1 MMWHSLAIEFLYF
14 RLLGLDG
21 SNPGRKFRII
31 QLTHPASTLPN
42 LVTFL
47 SPDTDF
53 KVDHRFIDSRYHCTD
68 IWNFLHFTS
77 DFLTMCPTN
86 FSFLIPPL
94 SSVRCTH
101 TTGSAWR
108 DEMLTYHKK
117 CVVKWDAHAPQ
128 EVHGGMRCT
137 RTTGSAWWDET
148 FILPIYLGAKG
159 LNFLLSQCVQNY
171 FSS

>member
-31 QLTHPASTLPN
+31 QLTHPASTLPS

-53 KVDHRFIDSRYHCTD
+53 KVDHRFIDSRYLCTD
-68 IWNFLHFTS
+68 IWNFLHFAS

-108 DEMLTYHKK
+108 MRCSRTTRSAWWNEMLMHHRK
-117 CVVKWDAHAPQ
+117 CMVGWGAHAPQ
-128 EVHGGMRCT
+128 EVRGGMR
-137 RTTGSAWWDET
+137 
-148 FILPIYLGAKG
+148 
-159 LNFLLSQCVQNY
+159 LSFCL
-171 FSS
+171 FT